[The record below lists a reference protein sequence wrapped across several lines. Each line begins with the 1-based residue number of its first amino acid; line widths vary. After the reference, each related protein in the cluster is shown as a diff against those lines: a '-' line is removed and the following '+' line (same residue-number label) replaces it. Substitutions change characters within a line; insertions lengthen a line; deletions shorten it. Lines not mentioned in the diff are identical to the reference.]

1 MVLTPF
7 AYSKDSLYPTRIST
21 YSHFCLTYISL
32 SFNISTYSSLCHT
45 YENMWL
51 PCVGHT
57 PHTHTSTCSSLTHSA
72 CILFIYFIFSTYNT
86 PIVPPVQYWL
96 GLKCSSHWVYIQWY
110 RKLGLYPYPSI
121 PHLLHI
127 YLLDDYSIH
136 LINFGALVCHQFQMS

>member
-32 SFNISTYSSLCHT
+32 SFNISTHSSLCHT

-72 CILFIYFIFSTYNT
+72 CILFIYFILSLFNNLML
-86 PIVPPVQYWL
+86 PPAQYWL
-96 GLKCSSHWVYIQWY
+96 GVKGVM
-110 RKLGLYPYPSI
+110 I
-121 PHLLHI
+121 PKYGDIPISKHITPFAHLSLRR
-127 YLLDDYSIH
+127 LLDPSH
-136 LINFGALVCHQFQMS
+136 